1 MTRHATASHKMN
13 TLPDPRDSARGRAAL
28 LLREVL
34 DRGRPLDV
42 AIEEDSGL
50 DALATRDRAF
60 ARLLVATVLRR
71 LGQIDA
77 ALAARIARP
86 LPARS
91 AMAQH
96 VLRLGAAQLAYLGT
110 PPWAAID
117 SAVALARAFELGAQ
131 AGLVNAVL
139 RALVREPPALLAAD
153 APDAARRNT
162 PDALWQRWAAAYGH
176 ATALRIATSHLAEP
190 PLDFTV
196 RQDAALWAVRLGA
209 TLLPSG
215 SLRRNDGGAVTELP
229 GFAEGA
235 WWVQDA
241 AAALPARLLGDVAG
255 KRAIDLCAAPGG
267 KTLQLAAAGAEV
279 TAIDIEAGRLARVE
293 RNLARTGLAARTVCA
308 DARTWRPDALADA
321 VLLDAP
327 CSATG
332 TVRRHPDILCRKG
345 EVAIRAM
352 PALQDALLDAAAA
365 MLAPGGVL
373 VYAVCSLEPAEGPAR
388 IAALL
393 ARNPHLR
400 RVPVRAREVPS
411 LAALEPSALTPEGGL
426 RTLPCHWAERG
437 GMDGFYAAR
446 LERTTA

>member
-1 MTRHATASHKMN
+1 MEART
-13 TLPDPRDSARGRAAL
+13 DPRAGARGRAAL

-34 DRGRPLDV
+34 DRGRPLD
-42 AIEEDSGL
+42 AALEEDTDLAAL
-50 DALATRDRAF
+50 DARDRAF

-77 ALAARIARP
+77 ALATRIARP
-86 LPARS
+86 LPAR
-91 AMAQH
+91 AALAQH

-117 SAVALARAFELGAQ
+117 SAVQLARAFGLGTQ

-139 RALVREPPALLAAD
+139 RALVREPPAVLAAD

-162 PDALWQRWAAAYGH
+162 PDALWQRWSAAYGH
-176 ATALRIATSHLAEP
+176 ATALKIATAHLAEP
-190 PLDFTV
+190 PLDLSA
-196 RQDAALWAVRLGA
+196 RDDAAGWAERLGA
-209 TLLPSG
+209 ALLPTG
-215 SLRRNDGGAVTELP
+215 SLRHTGGGAVTGLP

-241 AAALPARLLGDVAG
+241 AAALPARLLGAVAG
-255 KRAIDLCAAPGG
+255 KRVVDLCAAPGG
-267 KTLQLAAAGAEV
+267 KTLQLAAAGAAV
-279 TAIDIEAGRLARVE
+279 TAIDIEAARLARVE
-293 RNLARTGLAARTVCA
+293 ANLARTGLAARTVRA
-308 DARTWRPDALADA
+308 DARTWRPEAPAEA

-332 TVRRHPDILCRKG
+332 TVRRHPDILYRKG

-365 MLAPGGVL
+365 MLAPGGTL
-373 VYAVCSLEPAEGPAR
+373 VYAVCSLEPEEGPAR

-393 ARNPHLR
+393 ARNAGLR
-400 RVPVRAREVPS
+400 RLPVRAREVPA
-411 LAALEPSALTPEGGL
+411 LAALEPSALTPEGAV

-437 GMDGFYAAR
+437 GMDGFYIAR
-446 LERTTA
+446 LQRGAT

>member
-1 MTRHATASHKMN
+1 MN
-13 TLPDPRDSARGRAAL
+13 ALPDPRDSARGRAAL

-34 DRGRPLDV
+34 DRGRPLD
-42 AIEEDSGL
+42 AALEEDAGL
-50 DALATRDRAF
+50 AALATRDRAF

-77 ALAARIARP
+77 ALAQRIARP
-86 LPARS
+86 LPARA

-117 SAVALARAFELGAQ
+117 SAVALARAFELGSQ

-162 PDALWQRWAAAYGH
+162 PDTLWERWAAAYGH
-176 ATALRIATSHLAEP
+176 ATALRIATAHLAEP

-196 RQDAALWAVRLGA
+196 RQDAALWAGRLDA
-209 TLLPSG
+209 VLLPTG
-215 SLRRNDGGAVTELP
+215 SLRREDGGAVTELP
-229 GFAEGA
+229 GFHDGV

-279 TAIDIEAGRLARVE
+279 TAIDIEASRLARVE
-293 RNLARTGLAARTVCA
+293 RNLARTGLAARLVRA
-308 DARTWRPDALADA
+308 DARTWRPDRPADA

-332 TVRRHPDILCRKG
+332 TVRRHPDILYRKG
-345 EVAIRAM
+345 ETAIRAM

-365 MLAPGGVL
+365 MLAPGGLL

-400 RVPVRAREVPS
+400 RVPVRAREVPA

-446 LERTTA
+446 LQRTAT